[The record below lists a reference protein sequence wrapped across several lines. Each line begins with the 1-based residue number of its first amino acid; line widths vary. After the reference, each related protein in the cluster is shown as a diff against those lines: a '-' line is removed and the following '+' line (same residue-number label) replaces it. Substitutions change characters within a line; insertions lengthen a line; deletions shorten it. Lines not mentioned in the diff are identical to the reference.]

1 MERTFVAIKPDGVQR
16 GLVGE
21 VISRLERRGLK
32 LVAIR
37 LMQVDEDLAGRHY
50 AEHVDRPFFSS
61 LVSFITSGPIVAMIW
76 EANNAVALARQTMG
90 STNPGEAAPGTIR
103 GDFGIDIGR
112 NIVHGSDGPES
123 AEREIGL
130 FFESG
135 DALDYSRSTDAW
147 IIES

>member
-90 STNPGEAAPGTIR
+90 STNPGEAGPGTIR

-130 FFESG
+130 FFGPG
-135 DALDYSRSTDAW
+135 DALEYSRSTDKW

>member
-16 GLVGE
+16 GVIGH

-37 LMQVDEDLAGRHY
+37 MMQVEDDLARRHY
-50 AEHVDRPFFSS
+50 GEHVDRPFFPG

-90 STNPGEAAPGTIR
+90 ATNPAEAAPGTIR

-112 NIVHGSDGPES
+112 NIVHGSDSPES

-130 FFESG
+130 FFDAGSG
-135 DALDYSRSTDAW
+135 LDYTRSTDEW
-147 IIES
+147 ITES

>member
-50 AEHVDRPFFSS
+50 AEHVDRPFFAS

-76 EANNAVALARQTMG
+76 EANNAAALARQTMG

-130 FFESG
+130 FFEAG
-135 DALDYSRSTDAW
+135 DALDYSRSTDEW
-147 IIES
+147 ITES

>member
-16 GLVGE
+16 GLIGD

-50 AEHVDRPFFSS
+50 AEHVNRPFFSS

-90 STNPGEAAPGTIR
+90 ATNPGDAPPGTIR
-103 GDFGIDIGR
+103 GDLGVDIGR
-112 NIVHGSDGPES
+112 NIVHGSDSLES

-130 FFESG
+130 FFG
-135 DALDYSRSTDAW
+135 ADDALDYARTADQW

>member
-16 GLVGE
+16 GLIGD
-21 VISRLERRGLK
+21 VIYRLERRGLK

-37 LMQVDEDLAGRHY
+37 LMQLDEELAGRHY
-50 AEHVDRPFFSS
+50 AEHVDRPFFAS

-76 EANNAVALARQTMG
+76 EGNNAVALARQTMG
-90 STNPGEAAPGTIR
+90 ATNPGEAAPGTIR
-103 GDFGIDIGR
+103 GDFGVDIGR

-130 FFESG
+130 FFGEDG
-135 DALDYSRSTDAW
+135 GLDYVRSADQW

>member
-76 EANNAVALARQTMG
+76 EASNAVALARQTMG

-130 FFESG
+130 FFEPG
-135 DALDYSRSTDAW
+135 DALNYTRSTDEW

>member
-21 VISRLERRGLK
+21 IISRLERRGLK

-112 NIVHGSDGPES
+112 NIVHSSDGPES

-130 FFESG
+130 FFELG
-135 DALDYSRSTDAW
+135 DALNYTRSTDEW
-147 IIES
+147 ITES

>member
-16 GLVGE
+16 GLIGD

-37 LMQVDEDLAGRHY
+37 LMQVDEDLASRHY
-50 AEHVDRPFFSS
+50 AEHVDRPFFGS
-61 LVSFITSGPIVAMIW
+61 LVSFITSGPIVAMIL

-90 STNPGEAAPGTIR
+90 ATNPGEASPGTIR
-103 GDFGIDIGR
+103 GDFGVDIGR
-112 NIVHGSDGPES
+112 NIVHGSDSLES

-130 FFESG
+130 FFGEDG
-135 DALDYSRSTDAW
+135 ALEYVRSTDQW

>member
-1 MERTFVAIKPDGVQR
+1 MERTFVAVKPDGVQR

-37 LMQVDEDLAGRHY
+37 IMQVDAELAGRHY
-50 AEHVDRPFFSS
+50 AEHVNRPFFSS

-76 EANNAVALARQTMG
+76 EADNAVALARQTMG
-90 STNPGEAAPGTIR
+90 ATNPAEASPGTVR
-103 GDFGIDIGR
+103 GDLGIDIGR

-130 FFESG
+130 FFAAGE
-135 DALDYSRSTDAW
+135 ALDYTRSADPW
-147 IIES
+147 ITES

>member
-16 GLVGE
+16 GLIGD

-50 AEHVDRPFFSS
+50 AEHVDRPFLGS

-90 STNPGEAAPGTIR
+90 ATNPGEASPGTIR
-103 GDFGIDIGR
+103 GDFGVDIGR
-112 NIVHGSDGPES
+112 NIVHGSDSPES
-123 AEREIGL
+123 AAREIGL
-130 FFESG
+130 FFG
-135 DALDYSRSTDAW
+135 DDGGLDYARSADQW